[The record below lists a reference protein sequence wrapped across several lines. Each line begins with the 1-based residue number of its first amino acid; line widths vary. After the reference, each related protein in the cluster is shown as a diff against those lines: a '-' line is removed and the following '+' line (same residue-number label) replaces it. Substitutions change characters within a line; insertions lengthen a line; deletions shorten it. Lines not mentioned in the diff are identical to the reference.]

1 MNHYSLFFGLLLLVL
16 SLSQTI
22 ISQNLA
28 GSSRTFP
35 FKLSALVLSTEVAK
49 VVIAGASVVKDYV
62 REQGT
67 GKRAFVPKTRT
78 VAVMAVPALLYTIS
92 NTLLYTTIAL
102 MGSTN
107 AQIWLNIRIVITAV
121 LCRIAVKKP
130 MTVLQWMSIFLLLVG
145 VISCQDQAGRTSPH
159 AITLQA
165 VLCLLIQTT
174 CASLA
179 GVYQEVLFKNNN
191 DERIAVKSLALYF
204 WTCLLSYAQWRRESV
219 TDHASFFQGFTTLTW
234 ISLSVNALY
243 GQAVALTLFF
253 CDNMVKV
260 FATSLGPIA
269 AIMLDALYFGVGVEL
284 AKVLGATVVTLS
296 TIMFYCKHD
305 WLLIQDSEA
314 LSSLLIRSVNSVQ
327 RPTYTEF

>member
-1 MNHYSLFFGLLLLVL
+1 MNHYSVIFGLMLLVL

-28 GSSRTFP
+28 GPSRTFP
-35 FKLSALVLSTEVAK
+35 FKLSALVFSTEVAK
-49 VVIAGASVVKDYV
+49 VVIAGASVLNDYV

-67 GKRAFVPKTRT
+67 GKKAFVPKTRT
-78 VAVMAVPALLYTIS
+78 VAIMAVPALLYTIS

-121 LCRIAVKKP
+121 LCRVVVERP
-130 MTVLQWMSIFLLLVG
+130 MTVLQWMSVFLLMAG
-145 VISCQDQAGRTSPH
+145 VISCQDQSSQVSPH
-159 AITLQA
+159 AITMQA

-174 CASLA
+174 CSSLA
-179 GVYQEVLFKNNN
+179 GVYQEVFFKNNS

-219 TDHASFFQGFTTLTW
+219 TEYTSFFQGFTTLTW

-269 AIMLDALYFGVGVEL
+269 AVMLDALYFEVGFDL

-296 TIMFYCKHD
+296 TIMFYSKHD